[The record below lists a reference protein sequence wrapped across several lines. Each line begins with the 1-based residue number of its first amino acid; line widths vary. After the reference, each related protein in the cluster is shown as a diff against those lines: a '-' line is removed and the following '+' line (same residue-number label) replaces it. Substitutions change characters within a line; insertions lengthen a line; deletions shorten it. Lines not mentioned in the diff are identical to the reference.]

1 MTSTFRALLIK
12 AHTGPE
18 LSKRGVDAMYKFLS
32 NNREDLIDRCKVKVA
47 LRARRTVSA
56 DQLAKGVPLFLD
68 QLIRT
73 LHAEDDGEDGE
84 SLRISGASGGDSLV
98 LSEMGISAAAHGR
111 ILLDLGFTLDEVVH
125 NYGDICQSITDLAVE
140 RDAPFSIDQFRTL
153 NRCLDN
159 AIADAVTGFAQ
170 QRDEAIS
177 LQSSVDENQR
187 LGFLVHELR
196 NYLQT
201 ATLAF
206 TALESG
212 KLAIGGSTAG
222 LVKRSLASI
231 AGLLTESISGVR
243 LSAVHLTNETFSVA
257 VLVADAK
264 VTASLFARTS
274 GCTFIVPVVDPTLT
288 VTGNRVLLAAALVNL
303 LQNAF
308 KFTRPKSEITLTAYG
323 VGDRV
328 LLDVQDHCGGLPEGA
343 AENLFRPFKQVGADK
358 SGLGLGLSIARRS
371 VEADGGSLSV
381 RDLPGSGCVFTI
393 DLPHG

>member
-1 MTSTFRALLIK
+1 
-12 AHTGPE
+12 
-18 LSKRGVDAMYKFLS
+18 MYKFLS